1 LDVDI
6 KMAKASEL
14 TEDQS
19 KAQLEELQKKY
30 STLIVTFNNQQ
41 TELAGCQAKC
51 SKLEAENKDLQSQL
65 SGDKPKGD
73 DAKVVEDLRLEIKA
87 LEASNMA
94 LQKKV
99 NKLQVEHVSEEEV
112 DQLFYAL
119 EKKEE
124 QLAAAQ
130 SEKEKLS
137 TELNSARGNPQTTFI
152 EIHHHNDI
160 SDNSDDDDD
169 HGKGAAAPV
178 S

>member
-1 LDVDI
+1 MHGPAALALALALCSAARCRSPVAARPVAI
-6 KMAKASEL
+6 GRAAACRW
-14 TEDQS
+14 TR
-19 KAQLEELQKKY
+19 
-30 STLIVTFNNQQ
+30 TLAANRVW
-41 TELAGCQAKC
+41 
-51 SKLEAENKDLQSQL
+51 
-65 SGDKPKGD
+65 
-73 DAKVVEDLRLEIKA
+73 
-87 LEASNMA
+87 
-94 LQKKV
+94 
-99 NKLQVEHVSEEEV
+99 
-112 DQLFYAL
+112 QLFYAL